1 MWESVTIPSALSV
14 SLSAPQKTWL
24 SLTALQ
30 SMSVLLLAQQD
41 SCVAQQMLQTHRGL
55 NREC

>member
-1 MWESVTIPSALSV
+1 MVNHINAWSKMWESVTIPSALSV

-41 SCVAQQMLQTHRGL
+41 SCVAQ
-55 NREC
+55 